1 MKTTLLVIA
10 LGLLAVARLAADNIY
25 IAPMGAGGGQI
36 PAAANFGGEST
47 DTKYPGWAELETTT
61 FSFDSLGAGGLAGG
75 AGRGGKIGP
84 GPFVIVKRLDGSSQ
98 FFLTNCLAGRNVP
111 MLTIEYVR
119 PIGSTRHTYQVITLK
134 DVRVASF
141 KQNALGGDS
150 LPTEEIALVYGS
162 IELTY
167 SRFDATG
174 RPIRGRPYG
183 WNFANNS
190 PIPPP

>member
-1 MKTTLLVIA
+1 
-10 LGLLAVARLAADNIY
+10 
-25 IAPMGAGGGQI
+25 
-36 PAAANFGGEST
+36 
-47 DTKYPGWAELETTT
+47 
-61 FSFDSLGAGGLAGG
+61 
-75 AGRGGKIGP
+75 
-84 GPFVIVKRLDGSSQ
+84 
-98 FFLTNCLAGRNVP
+98 
-111 MLTIEYVR
+111 VR